1 MDERISRDDYREI
14 VQSLSI
20 IRLQGWLLQRFA
32 DGMVD
37 EAELIERLEDINQQS
52 GKVNNILNTT
62 QICSPFMK
70 DTPARP
76 TSS

>member
-20 IRLQGWLLQRFA
+20 IRLQGWLLQRFKEGTI
-32 DGMVD
+32 DD
-37 EAELIERLEDINQQS
+37 AELIERLADIDQHS
-52 GKVNNILNTT
+52 GKINDILNTI
-62 QICSPFMK
+62 QSCSPTTN
-70 DTPARP
+70 DSTARP